1 MTMTNLRISGFRAC
15 FVSWAVIL
23 GACSS
28 ASSNGNPGGQGGG
41 GQAGSSTPAG
51 TGGSVGSGGSIPS
64 GSGGASAT
72 GGISGG
78 GAYDAGHADVA
89 VPGDSATGGTSGGD
103 FLMPCQAYYN
113 DWLAGGGCTAC
124 VQTAMS
130 TLASCPAAPAGSP
143 AGCTLANCEPKCGS
157 TAASCG
163 CIQACLGDCEAAV
176 LAYYRCVNSKCAS
189 ACGGVQDAGGSDVIS
204 SDVPVP
210 TDTGVTGG
218 LVTCEGTDLTQPSGE
233 AIVGTVPGSA
243 VLLDGTNWITLP
255 KTANYVAATG
265 FTWELWFMGTSLPT
279 DETVGGNAAGMV
291 GYSGQMLVTVADP
304 QPCVDVYLGFGGTFA
319 KANML
324 AFTVDGPA
332 TCNNRDTVP
341 VVFRPTNGFQNQ
353 RWYHAAAVRNYDAG
367 CAGLYLDGVL
377 VASKTTTLAPIAGTG
392 FAASIGRWTD
402 GGYDSTHFKGTLDE
416 VRIYSRALS
425 AREIADHYNG
435 GLGRP
440 GVSSDPGLVAGY
452 HLDEASG
459 TSAADFGPAKLDGQ
473 YVNTPG
479 HGSGIVPLP

>member
-1 MTMTNLRISGFRAC
+1 MRRLWTETRLIEKQVDLQIEGKATNMAWLRTDSVQSLLFSA
-15 FVSWAVIL
+15 AVML

-28 ASSNGNPGGQGGG
+28 SSSNGNQGGQEGG
-41 GQAGSSTPAG
+41 GSSTPAG
-51 TGGSVGSGGSIPS
+51 TGGSA
-64 GSGGASAT
+64 GAT
-72 GGISGG
+72 TLL
-78 GAYDAGHADVA
+78 
-89 VPGDSATGGTSGGD
+89 VP
-103 FLMPCQAYYN
+103 
-113 DWLAGGGCTAC
+113 
-124 VQTAMS
+124 
-130 TLASCPAAPAGSP
+130 
-143 AGCTLANCEPKCGS
+143 
-157 TAASCG
+157 
-163 CIQACLGDCEAAV
+163 
-176 LAYYRCVNSKCAS
+176 
-189 ACGGVQDAGGSDVIS
+189 
-204 SDVPVP
+204 
-210 TDTGVTGG
+210 
-218 LVTCEGTDLTQPSGE
+218 CEGTDLTQTSGE
-233 AIVGTVPGSA
+233 AIVGTAPGSA

-304 QPCVDVYLGFGGTFA
+304 QPCVDVNLGFGDTFA

-332 TCNNRDTVP
+332 TCNNRDVAP

-353 RWYHAAAVRNYDAG
+353 RWYHVAAVRNYDAG

-377 VASKTTTLAPIAGTG
+377 VASKTTTLTPIAGTG

-402 GGYDSTHFKGTLDE
+402 GGYDSTHFKGALDE

-425 AREIADHYNG
+425 AREIADHHNG

-479 HGSGIVPLP
+479 HVSGIVPLP